1 MSDDKDLKFIDS
13 MDLNGPIF
21 NMLKEAIRQKDLE
34 FEWIY
39 GDDFYKDKH
48 KHKLTKEVFL
58 RLKEK
63 LDTSSIY
70 KTDEELNDLDIR
82 TELTYRGKSVTSN
95 IRTTIHGM
103 QQIDLK
109 QFMET
114 NFDIIKRTKQYKII
128 CGRGNH
134 SENGPVLK
142 KVIIE
147 FCKSNKL
154 KFKADSN
161 GGRIIINP

>member
-13 MDLNGPIF
+13 MYLNGPIF

-39 GDDFYKDKH
+39 GDNFYKDKH
-48 KHKLTKEVFL
+48 KLTKELFL

-103 QQIDLK
+103 QQIK
-109 QFMET
+109 QYCLQD
-114 NFDIIKRTKQYKII
+114 NFDDLTPTFIKKKKYKHKSKEDYGSASSGIYPMRTTLKEEIELDKL
-128 CGRGNH
+128 NK
-134 SENGPVLK
+134 EVLS
-142 KVIIE
+142 
-147 FCKSNKL
+147 FLN
-154 KFKADSN
+154 N
-161 GGRIIINP
+161 W